1 METPKTTR
9 HKAPQV
15 KGYGD
20 AGASVTKRS
29 LRGFTAQSG
38 SPNED
43 INYNNFTLR
52 QRGRMLYMSS
62 SIASSAINTMRT
74 KTVGMGLRMK
84 AAVNRSV
91 LGISEEEA
99 RRWEKTTEA
108 EFNMW
113 AKKKEN
119 CDALGLNNFYGLQQ
133 LAILSW
139 LMSGDVFALFTREP
153 SSHTNPHQLR
163 IHLIEADRISTPTG
177 KISSTGLGSVE
188 GRATNGNKIYD
199 GVEINSRSKAVAYYI
214 RNTYPYQLSAEQTE
228 WQRVATIGEK
238 TGMPNIL
245 HIMNAERPDQ
255 YRGVTYLAQ
264 AIEPILQLR
273 RYTESELMAA
283 LIQTYFTAWI
293 ETEATTSDIPIP
305 EVGSPGED
313 PDGISDDESEY
324 EMGPGTTLHLQPGEK
339 VQFGQP
345 SMPTAGFETFTK
357 ANEKMIGAGME
368 MPYDV
373 LMKEFNSSYSAA
385 KGALEEVWETIKMR
399 RSWLVDDFCQPV
411 YERWLAEAVALGRI
425 KAPGFFNDPL
435 VRDAWCGTRWD
446 GPAQTHLDPYKEA
459 QANAIAV
466 DRGWKTNEQ
475 VTREHYGGDWTA
487 NAEKRKEE
495 DSILPPPASQTIL
508 LQEEGTNNAE

>member
-1 METPKTTR
+1 MK
-9 HKAPQV
+9 
-15 KGYGD
+15 
-20 AGASVTKRS
+20 
-29 LRGFTAQSG
+29 GFTARSG

-43 INYNNFTLR
+43 INYNNYTLR

-62 SIASSAINTMRT
+62 PIASSAINTTRT
-74 KTVGMGLRMK
+74 KAVGMGLHMK
-84 AAVNRSV
+84 SAINRTI
-91 LGISEEEA
+91 LGLSEEEA
-99 RRWEKTTEA
+99 KKWEKMTEA

-113 AKKKEN
+113 AKNKQN

-139 LMSGDVFALFTREP
+139 LMSGDVFALFTREA
-153 SSHTNPHQLR
+153 STLTNPHQLR

-177 KISSTGLGSVE
+177 KVSTTGFTAIE
-188 GRATNGNKIYD
+188 GRADNGNKIFD
-199 GVEINSRSKAVAYYI
+199 GVEINSRNKAVAYYI
-214 RNTYPYQLSAEQTE
+214 RNTYPYQAAAEQTE

-283 LIQTYFTAWI
+283 LIQTYFTAWV
-293 ETEATTSDIPIP
+293 ETEAPTSDIPFA
-305 EVGSPGED
+305 EVGAGSTIGAPNGE
-313 PDGISDDESEY
+313 SDDLSEDESEY

-339 VQFGQP
+339 VNFGNP
-345 SMPTAGFETFTK
+345 TMPTAGFETFTK
-357 ANEKMIGAGME
+357 TNEKMIGAGME
-368 MPYDV
+368 IPYDV

-385 KGALEEVWETIKMR
+385 KGALEEVWEAIKMR

-435 VRDAWCGTRWD
+435 VRDAWCGARWD
-446 GPAQTHLDPYKEA
+446 GPAQTHLDPLKEA
-459 QANAIAV
+459 NANAIAV

-475 VTREHYGGDWTA
+475 VTREHYGGDWTD
-487 NAEKRKEE
+487 NAERRKQE
-495 DSILPPPASQTIL
+495 DMILPPPASQTIL
-508 LQEEGTNNAE
+508 LQEEGSKNAE

>member
-1 METPKTTR
+1 METPKIK
-9 HKAPQV
+9 HKAPQA

-20 AGASVTKRS
+20 AGASVTKRA

-62 SIASSAINTMRT
+62 PIASSAINTTRT
-74 KTVGMGLRMK
+74 KTVGMGLHMK
-84 AAVNRSV
+84 SAINRAV

-99 RRWEKTTEA
+99 KKWEKQTEA

-113 AKKKEN
+113 AKKKQN

-153 SSHTNPHQLR
+153 STPQNPHQLR

-177 KISSTGLGSVE
+177 KISAVGLATVD
-188 GRATNGNKIYD
+188 GRASNGNKIFD
-199 GVEINSRSKAVAYYI
+199 GVEIDSHNKAVAYYI
-214 RNTYPYQLSAEQTE
+214 RNTYPYQISAEQTE
-228 WQRVATIGEK
+228 WQRVSSIGEK

-264 AIEPILQLR
+264 AIEPILQTR

-293 ETEATTSDIPIP
+293 ETETSPSEIPIN
-305 EVGSPGED
+305 EVGIPGED
-313 PDGISDDESEY
+313 PDGISDDDTDY
-324 EMGPGTTLHLQPGEK
+324 EMGPGTTLHLKPGEK
-339 VQFGQP
+339 VQFGDP
-345 SMPTAGFETFTK
+345 KMPTAGFETFTK
-357 ANEKMIGAGME
+357 TIEKMIGAGLE

-385 KGALEEVWETIKMR
+385 KGALEEVWESVKMR
-399 RSWLVDDFCQPV
+399 RAWLVDDFCQPV

-446 GPAQTHLDPYKEA
+446 GPAQTHLDPLKEA
-459 QANAIAV
+459 NANAIAV

-475 VTREHYGGDWTA
+475 VTREHYGGDWA
-487 NAEKRKEE
+487 DNAERRKQE

-508 LQEEGTNNAE
+508 LQEEGTQNAE